1 MDCDQGVF
9 ELFAPAYS
17 LLFGGPSNN
26 RSVLVFDKQQLPAAP
41 GVVIL
46 QLAALTSAAP
56 AKEFQIIAT
65 PSSRATVGNGEWADN
80 FDTLVYAGWYSIP
93 VGGGDTA
100 ILQYD
105 VTNAVTALMDREERY
120 IHLKLTAPHSYLGG
134 GSRYYGNFR
143 PSNDPVVGNRPRLIY
158 GGDVNSAATSLGST
172 KALFR

>member
-26 RSVLVFDKQQLPAAP
+26 RSVLVFDKQQLPALP
-41 GVVIL
+41 SVVLL

-65 PSSRATVGNGEWADN
+65 SSSRATVSNGEWADDL
-80 FDTLVYAGWYSIP
+80 DTLVYAGWYSIP
-93 VGGGDTA
+93 DGGGDTV
-100 ILQYD
+100 ILQFD
-105 VTNAVTALMDREERY
+105 VTSVVTALMDREERY
-120 IHLKLTAPHSYLGG
+120 IHLKLTAPHSFLGG
-134 GSRYYGNFR
+134 GSRYYGAFR
-143 PSNDPVVGNRPRLIY
+143 PRNDPVIGNRPRLIF
-158 GGDVNSAATSLGST
+158 GGEVNSQATSLGST